1 MFSSPFRTLSKNQ
14 ELRLTLGLL
23 FVIVLFIMGLQYLD
37 QFLINDTCTGAINSF
52 YFTTIKFCVI
62 LVVFLGV
69 LANFTFFLM
78 KKPLK

>member
-37 QFLINDTCTGAINSF
+37 QFSINDTWTGAINSF
-52 YFTTIKFCVI
+52 YFTIIKFCVI

>member
-1 MFSSPFRTLSKNQ
+1 MFSSPFTTLSKNQ

-37 QFLINDTCTGAINSF
+37 QFSINDTCTGAINSF
-52 YFTTIKFCVI
+52 YFTIIKFCVI